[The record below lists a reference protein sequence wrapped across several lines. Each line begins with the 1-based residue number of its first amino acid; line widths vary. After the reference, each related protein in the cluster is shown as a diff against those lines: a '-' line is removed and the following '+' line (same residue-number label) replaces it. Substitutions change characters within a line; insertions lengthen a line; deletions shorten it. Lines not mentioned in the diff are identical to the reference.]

1 MIYKLLSITALGLA
15 LACSEPVRKPLM
27 GGKMGASPAEPG
39 TKGGS
44 GDGTGT
50 GTGNTGS
57 ESINKEALKA
67 LADEIVAPTSDHCEA
82 GTDKAVLPKEGR
94 SILRLMTREEYN
106 NTVKDLFGLN
116 KNFTESLSAE
126 QKILGFSNNSTIN
139 LVGEQTLS
147 SYIATARDVAK
158 TALNENSNLVCKD
171 GAGCAEKILASV
183 GNQAWRRPMEASEK
197 TRLLALYQTASA
209 DGVKIGLEVMLTG
222 LLTSPQFL
230 YRSEMGKDGK
240 LSSYEVASALSYFF
254 WATTPDAELRKAAED
269 GSLLDAKVMAA
280 QAKRLMSNER
290 AKAGVNS
297 FSDAYLAYSNV
308 SNISKNVDRFKEFT
322 TEVRTA
328 MTSEA
333 RDTFDYWVRKKNLKF
348 KDIFSAQQS
357 VGDDN
362 LANFYGT
369 QTVQTDNVKMIDFNG
384 SQRQGVLG
392 FGAIL
397 ALLATADESHP
408 IKRGIYIRE
417 HLLCETMAP
426 TPPGLVIAIPP
437 IKAGMT
443 TRERFAIHTSN
454 AQCSSCHNLIDG
466 VGFGMEDFDGV
477 GRFRDKDGDKPVD
490 DSGVFV
496 GLDGKDQKFNGVQ
509 GMSDLLKTSDRAK
522 RCFVLQVFR
531 QAAGRFENK
540 ADVCGIRNIADDFI
554 KSDKS
559 LTEVFLNVITNP
571 VYYERAR

>member
-1 MIYKLLSITALGLA
+1 MYKIFSITALGFL
-15 LACSEPVRKPLM
+15 LACSSPITKPFLSGKKAASTGAGDNP
-27 GGKMGASPAEPG
+27 GGG
-39 TKGGS
+39 TNGN
-44 GDGTGT
+44 GDAATDT
-50 GTGNTGS
+50 IS
-57 ESINKEALKA
+57 KESLKA
-67 LADEIVAPTSDHCEA
+67 LADEIVAPTSDHCDA
-82 GTDKAVLPKEGR
+82 ATDKTPVPKDGR

-106 NTVKDLFGLN
+106 NTVRDVFGLN
-116 KNFTESLSAE
+116 KTFTESLSVE

-139 LVGEQTLS
+139 LVGEQALS
-147 SYIATARDVAK
+147 SYIATARDVARA
-158 TALNENSNLVCKD
+158 ALNETSNLVCKD
-171 GAGCAEKILASV
+171 GAGCAEKILTSI
-183 GNQAWRRPMEASEK
+183 GSQAWRRPMEADEK
-197 TRLLALYQTASA
+197 ARLLALYQVASA

-240 LSSYEVASALSYFF
+240 LNAYEVASALSYFF
-254 WATTPDAELRKAAED
+254 WATAPDAELRKAAED
-269 GSLLDAKVMAA
+269 GSILDDKVMAA
-280 QAKRLMSNER
+280 QAQRLMSSDR

-308 SNISKNVDRFKEFT
+308 SNISKNADRFKDFT
-322 TEVRTA
+322 SEVRVA
-328 MTSEA
+328 MNSEA
-333 RDTFDYWVRKKNLKF
+333 RDTFDYWLRKKNLKF

-362 LANFYGT
+362 LASFYGAQTT
-369 QTVQTDNVKMIDFNG
+369 QADNQKVIDFTG

-454 AQCSSCHNLIDG
+454 AACSSCHNLIDG

-477 GRFRDKDGDKPVD
+477 GRFREKDEDKAVD

-509 GMSDLLKTSDRAK
+509 GMSDLLKNSDRAK

-559 LTEVFLNVITNP
+559 LTDVFLNVITNP
-571 VYYERAR
+571 VYHERAR

>member
-1 MIYKLLSITALGLA
+1 MMSKLFSIAALGLI
-15 LACSEPVRKPLM
+15 LSCSSPITKPFLS
-27 GGKMGASPAEPG
+27 GKKGASPAEPG
-39 TKGGS
+39 SQGG
-44 GDGTGT
+44 GGGNGTGDA
-50 GTGNTGS
+50 GTDTIS
-57 ESINKEALKA
+57 KESLKA
-67 LADEIVAPTSDHCEA
+67 LADEIVAPTSDHCDA
-82 GTDKAVLPKEGR
+82 GVDKTALPKEGR
-94 SILRLMTREEYN
+94 SILRLMTRDEYN
-106 NTVKDLFGLN
+106 NTVRDVFGLN
-116 KNFTESLSAE
+116 KNFTEGLSVE

-139 LVGEQTLS
+139 LVGEQALS

-158 TALNENSNLVCKD
+158 TALNETSNLVCKD

-183 GNQAWRRPMEASEK
+183 GSQAWRRPMEADEK
-197 TRLLALYQTASA
+197 ARLLALFQAASA

-240 LSSYEVASALSYFF
+240 LTPYEVASALSYFF

-269 GSLLDAKVMAA
+269 GSILDPKVMAA
-280 QAKRLMSNER
+280 QAQRLMSNER

-308 SNISKNVDRFKEFT
+308 SNISKNADRFKDFT
-322 TEVRTA
+322 SEVRTA

-333 RDTFDYWVRKKNLKF
+333 RDTFDYWLRKKNSKF

-357 VGDDN
+357 IVDDN
-362 LANFYGT
+362 LANFYGSQTT
-369 QTVQTDNVKMIDFNG
+369 QADNVKVIDFSG

-443 TRERFAIHTSN
+443 TRERFAVHTSN
-454 AQCSSCHNLIDG
+454 AACSSCHNLIDG

-477 GRFRDKDGDKPVD
+477 GRFREKDGDKPVD
-490 DSGVFV
+490 DSGMFV

-509 GMSDLLKTSDRAK
+509 GMSDLLKSSDRAK

-559 LTEVFLNVITNP
+559 LSEVFLNVITNP
-571 VYYERAR
+571 VYHERGR